1 MNQML
6 VETSW
11 LLPVYGLFGVVLALP
26 WSMGFIRRTGPRPA
40 AYINMVMTL
49 LAFVHGMAV
58 FQAIW
63 NQGSQELIFSWF
75 KFADLHLELAF
86 DISVLN
92 LGALELITFLSLL
105 AQVFALGYLEKDWAL
120 ARFYSLMGFFEA
132 AMSGLVLSGSLF
144 LSYSLLEML
153 TLSTYLLVGFWYAQ
167 PLVVTAARD
176 AFLTKRIGDVLLLM
190 GVVAL
195 AAMAG
200 SLNFNDL
207 YEWVK
212 TENLSP
218 LVGTLLGLVLIA
230 GPIGKCAQFPLHLWL
245 DEAMEGP
252 NPASILR
259 NSVVVTCGAYVLIR
273 LQPIVVLSPITL
285 GVLIALGSMTA
296 IGGSLVALAQIDLK
310 RTLSYSTSAYLG
322 LVFVAVGT
330 EWPGVAITLLLTHA
344 VAKALLFMG
353 VGSIITTTTSQNLT
367 EMGGLWSKMPATT
380 LAFVIGSLGMVG
392 ILPLGC
398 FWGLRM
404 GADFLS
410 QSSPLLALVFLVVN
424 FLTAL
429 NLTRVFR
436 LVFLGEA
443 QPKTRRAPEVPWPMA
458 VPMVSLSIV
467 TLLVPVMMDRMSLLP
482 PVKYLNLPVTGLL
495 VAFGLAGVALGAVIP
510 LSKSLSRSRNRPV
523 RILQD
528 LLAYDFYT
536 ERLYAN
542 TVVAAVGGL
551 SKLSNWFD
559 RYVVDGL
566 VNAVGL
572 ASLLGGESLKY
583 SISGQS
589 QLYLF
594 TIMAG
599 VGLIGLFMTW
609 SLW

>member
-26 WSMGFIRRTGPRPA
+26 WSMGFIHRTGPRPA
-40 AYINMVMTL
+40 AYINIVMTL
-49 LAFVHGMAV
+49 LAFVHGLLV

-218 LVGTLLGLVLIA
+218 FVGTLLGLALIA

-273 LQPIVVLSPITL
+273 LQPIVVLSPVTL
-285 GVLIALGSMTA
+285 GVLIALGSLTA

-367 EMGGLWSKMPATT
+367 EMGGLWSRMPATT

-404 GADFLS
+404 GVDFLS
-410 QSSPLLALVFLVVN
+410 QSSPLLALVFLLVN
-424 FLTAL
+424 GLTAL

-436 LVFLGEA
+436 LVFLGQS

-467 TLLVPVMMDRMSLLP
+467 TLLVPVTMARLSLLP
-482 PVKYLNLPVTGLL
+482 PVEYLNLPVTALM
-495 VAFGLAGVALGAVIP
+495 VAFGVAGVALGAVIP

-551 SKLSNWFD
+551 SRFSNWFD

-599 VGLIGLFMTW
+599 VGLIGVFMTW